1 MKEFF
6 FSGYSWTELAECW
19 NITVKP
25 QPMNVKNVTDEE
37 LRELFM
43 VPEKIDIKYRVNN
56 TSMTF
61 TTEDEEEVLA
71 EKLRRH
77 IWSNIDLTKA
87 EFKDKQMRTDIENFL
102 KALIKE
108 SEGEFG
114 DYIHPVYKGILKIE
128 NDYTFAKW
136 ITRNLE
142 DLWS

>member
-1 MKEFF
+1 MEEFKF
-6 FSGYSWTELAECW
+6 NGYSWTELAECW
-19 NITVKP
+19 NIAVEP
-25 QPMNVKNVTDEE
+25 QPMNVKNVTDE
-37 LRELFM
+37 LQELFM

-77 IWSNIDLTKA
+77 IWNNIDLTKV

-108 SEGEFG
+108 SERELG
-114 DYIHPVYKGILKIE
+114 DYNHPVYKGILKIE

-142 DLWS
+142 HLWS